1 MKFAKKITGVA
12 LSATMLMS
20 VGNVM
25 SAAAT
30 TAASDSAAET
40 TAETTAETSAD
51 KAAETSAD
59 ASASSED
66 SKASETTEA
75 TKASVVEDMSNKKF
89 EDMYGS
95 QLATY
100 LNHEYTY
107 NGTKIPLQ
115 ESNFYIINS
124 FSVINEY
131 AINYQ
136 LYPVTSENFAD
147 LNADINGPD
156 EKIKTLGDL
165 LVDHAE
171 KTLMCTYA
179 SVERAGKENITLPQ
193 EKLDEIEKMLKDLE
207 NNGAAS
213 ANLTLE
219 GYLKLYYGPDVTI
232 ESFKKILN
240 NYYLNDKYIEE
251 YCKKY
256 NHKAEDKEIPN
267 IRYVLFYAP
276 AGSSEE
282 DLNKAKK
289 AAEDFRAKV
298 TDLDSLKKLGDEA
311 AAKEDGAEGKAKE
324 SGDFTTPKGKAV
336 KDFENWAWD
345 ASRKEGDIEVIKSS
359 DYGYFV
365 VGFLGKVPN
374 EESALVDIATEAYQN
389 ELLKEMDAGTI
400 KFATDKPYEKPV
412 AVSSPTPAEDSS
424 FSKET
429 EASSA
434 DGDKNKDNKDSKDNA
449 PKDENSV
456 NNNVLYMAIGGIGV
470 VLLIVAII
478 IGVNEYKTKKG
489 GKSGKA
495 KKSKK

>member
-20 VGNVM
+20 GANVL

-30 TAASDSAAET
+30 TAASETAAET
-40 TAETTAETSAD
+40 TAETTAESAAD
-51 KAAETSAD
+51 TTAETSA
-59 ASASSED
+59 E
-66 SKASETTEA
+66 ETTEA

-107 NGTKIPLQ
+107 NGTKIPVQ
-115 ESNFYIINS
+115 ESNFYVINS
-124 FSVINEY
+124 FSMINEY

-136 LYPVTSENFAD
+136 LYPVTSENYAD
-147 LNADINGPD
+147 LNADITGPD

-165 LVDHAE
+165 LIDHAE
-171 KTLMCTYA
+171 KTLMSTYA
-179 SVERAGKENITLPQ
+179 SVERAGKEGLTLSD
-193 EKLDEIEKMLKDLE
+193 EKLAEIDDMLKQLE

-213 ANLTLE
+213 SNLTLE
-219 GYLKLYYGPDVTI
+219 GYIKLYYGPDVTI
-232 ESFKKILN
+232 DVFKKILN
-240 NYYLNDKYIEE
+240 NYYLNDLYVEH
-251 YCKKY
+251 YCKNY

-276 AGSSEE
+276 DGSSEDE
-282 DLNKAKK
+282 LNKAKK

-345 ASRKEGDIEVIKSS
+345 ASRKEGDIEVIKST

-365 VGFLGKVPN
+365 VGYLGKVAN
-374 EESALVDIATEAYQN
+374 DDTELTNIATDAYQN
-389 ELLKEMDAGTI
+389 ELLKALDDGTI
-400 KFATDKPYEKPV
+400 KFSTDKPYDKPV
-412 AVSSPTPAEDSS
+412 AVASPTPAEDSS
-424 FSKET
+424 SFTKET

-434 DGDKNKDNKDSKDNA
+434 ESEKTENKDSKD
-449 PKDENSV
+449 KDSKDDPGV

-470 VLLIVAII
+470 VLLIVAIV

-489 GKSGKA
+489 GKSGKSSKN

>member
-1 MKFAKKITGVA
+1 M
-12 LSATMLMS
+12 
-20 VGNVM
+20 
-25 SAAAT
+25 
-30 TAASDSAAET
+30 
-40 TAETTAETSAD
+40 
-51 KAAETSAD
+51 
-59 ASASSED
+59 
-66 SKASETTEA
+66 
-75 TKASVVEDMSNKKF
+75 
-89 EDMYGS
+89 
-95 QLATY
+95 
-100 LNHEYTY
+100 
-107 NGTKIPLQ
+107 
-115 ESNFYIINS
+115 
-124 FSVINEY
+124 INEY
-131 AINYQ
+131 AVNYQ

-165 LVDHAE
+165 LIDHAE

-179 SVERAGKENITLPQ
+179 SVERAGKENITLTQ
-193 EKLDEIEKMLKDLE
+193 EKLDEIDDMLKQLE

-213 ANLTLE
+213 SNLSLE
-219 GYLKLYYGPDVTI
+219 GYLKLYYGSDVTI

-276 AGSSEE
+276 SGSSEE

-345 ASRKEGDIEVIKSS
+345 ASRKEGDIDVIKST

-365 VGFLGKVPN
+365 VGYLGKVAN
-374 EESALVDIATEAYQN
+374 EESELVNIATEAYQD
-389 ELLKEMDAGTI
+389 ELLKELDAGTI

-412 AVSSPTPAEDSS
+412 AVSSPTPAEESS

-434 DGDKNKDNKDSKDNA
+434 ESDKAQDSKDADN
-449 PKDENSV
+449 KNENGV
-456 NNNVLYMAIGGIGV
+456 NNNVLYIAICGIGV
-470 VLLIVAII
+470 VLLIVAIV

-489 GKSGKA
+489 GKSGKSSKD